1 MKFII
6 EHQSKRRIR
15 LKVPGRDMSCFEA
28 DVLEFYLSMSDCV
41 TSAKVDDRTCS
52 VTVHHDGNRDKI
64 IDMLKKYE
72 TTDRKSVV

>member
-28 DVLEFYLSMSDCV
+28 D
-41 TSAKVDDRTCS
+41 AKKFCDPQYTKTWDSKKKEDPSKGFHFVEWA
-52 VTVHHDGNRDKI
+52 TVAR
-64 IDMLKKYE
+64 
-72 TTDRKSVV
+72 